1 MICVD
6 KKFTQI
12 TAQTSSTECTC
23 INIYND
29 NCYDK
34 YVSLHINL
42 FIAVNIEDTA
52 PILKKVVELPKPEP
66 VRVGDA
72 DKLKQA
78 GKFYIYSTYHL
89 VKSSY

>member
-1 MICVD
+1 MLSQQVID
-6 KKFTQI
+6 
-12 TAQTSSTECTC
+12 
-23 INIYND
+23 
-29 NCYDK
+29 
-34 YVSLHINL
+34 L

-89 VKSSY
+89 VK